1 VRDVRISLK
10 GKVVAESLAD
20 GFFSVTVRR
29 SEPRIALTFAAEGH
43 VANTRVYNAK
53 TRDGNTVVIWPV
65 AYRIRFDA
73 SRPLDVQLGSSRIVV
88 PARALKSRAGKTVS
102 VSAQLEFTLLDV
114 TNPLQQAAASGD
126 FTGRLPDGKL
136 RRLNSWGIF
145 DFDIHDAKGTSFTLR
160 DGAEIELSIA
170 IPFRLVK
177 RAPARVGYYDFDPA
191 SGIWMHAGTFGWVP
205 STLAY
210 NGTVKRFGGAHNLD
224 DPQDTTCVT
233 VQVINLYNGSGLPNM
248 SVTAHG
254 LQYASYGTTNA
265 NGFVCLV
272 VDRNANFT
280 VTAQGSVGGTFWGTP
295 QPVVLMSPNIA
306 STASDC
312 GNPTLCPFVGTVPAD
327 FVVGI
332 APGIPS
338 AL

>member
-1 VRDVRISLK
+1 
-10 GKVVAESLAD
+10 
-20 GFFSVTVRR
+20 
-29 SEPRIALTFAAEGH
+29 
-43 VANTRVYNAK
+43 
-53 TRDGNTVVIWPV
+53 
-65 AYRIRFDA
+65 
-73 SRPLDVQLGSSRIVV
+73 VQLGSSRIVV

-102 VSAQLEFTLLDV
+102 VSAQLQFTLLDV

-126 FTGRLPDGKL
+126 FTGRLPDGNL

-145 DFDIHDAKGTSFTLR
+145 DFAIYDAKGTSFTLR

-170 IPFRLVK
+170 IPPRLVK

-191 SGIWMHAGTFGWVP
+191 TGIWMHAGTFGWVP
-205 STLAY
+205 STLTY

-233 VQVINLYNGSGLPNM
+233 VQVINLYNGAGLPNM
-248 SVTAHG
+248 SVTAQG

-295 QPVVLMSPNIA
+295 HPVVLMSPNIA

-312 GNPTLCPFVGTVPAD
+312 GNQTLCPFVGTVPAD
-327 FVVGI
+327 FAVGI